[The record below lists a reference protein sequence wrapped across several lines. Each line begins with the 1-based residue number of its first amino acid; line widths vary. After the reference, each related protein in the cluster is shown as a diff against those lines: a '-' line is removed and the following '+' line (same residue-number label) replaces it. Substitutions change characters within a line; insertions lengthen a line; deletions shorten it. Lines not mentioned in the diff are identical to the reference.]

1 MEKINFENL
10 KEPAL
15 CKEVLMPMQDNIEEA
30 IETVN
35 VMKAYQTSAQIAN
48 QNQKVNLQ
56 SYESVGEALTF
67 ENGGIKIGAGI
78 SYIQVYAQIFFEYI
92 PSDQNYFRPRI
103 NKNDE
108 TVATKLNTCP
118 PNEDYVQADIW
129 NSPIP
134 VQEGDLITLN
144 FGDVTDK
151 QPTTRAGKN
160 ETYLVVTALST
171 HIPDTNIA

>member
-30 IETVN
+30 IETIN

-92 PSDQNYFRPRI
+92 PSNQNYMRPCVK
-103 NKNDE
+103 KNNE
-108 TVATKLNTCP
+108 TVATKLTTCAT
-118 PNEDYVQADIW
+118 NEDYIQADIW
-129 NSPIP
+129 NSPVP

-144 FGDVTDK
+144 FYDVGNK

-171 HIPDTNIA
+171 HIPDTNIV

>member
-30 IETVN
+30 IETIN

-56 SYESVGEALTF
+56 AHEQVGEVLTF

-92 PSDQNYFRPRI
+92 PSDQNYFWI
-103 NKNDE
+103 CIKKNGE
-108 TVATKLNTCP
+108 NVARKLTSCP
-118 PNEDYVQADIW
+118 ANEDYIQADIW
-129 NSPIP
+129 NSPIS

-144 FGDVTDK
+144 FGDIGSK

>member
-48 QNQKVNLQ
+48 QNQKVNLHA
-56 SYESVGEALTF
+56 YEAIGEALTF
-67 ENGGIKIGAGI
+67 ENGGIKIGSGI

-92 PSDQNYFRPRI
+92 PSDQNYMRPSV
-103 NKNDE
+103 NKNGE
-108 TVATKLNTCP
+108 IVATKLNACP
-118 PNEDYVQADIW
+118 PNEDYMQADIW
-129 NSPIP
+129 NSPIS

-144 FGDVTDK
+144 FYDVANK
-151 QPTTRAGKN
+151 QPTTRSGKN

-171 HIPDTNIA
+171 HISDTNIV

>member
-10 KEPAL
+10 KPPAL
-15 CKEVLMPMQDNIEEA
+15 SKEVLMPMQDNIEKA
-30 IETVN
+30 IETIN
-35 VMKAYQTSAQIAN
+35 VMKAYQTSPQIAN

-56 SYESVGEALTF
+56 AYEQIGEALTF
-67 ENGGIKIGAGI
+67 ENGGIKIGTGI

-92 PSDQNYFRPRI
+92 PAELTYFWTEIRKNNNRI
-103 NKNDE
+103 
-108 TVATKLNTCP
+108 ARKLTA
-118 PNEDYVQADIW
+118 YTGKAYQQAEIFD
-129 NSPIP
+129 SPIA

-144 FGDVTDK
+144 FGDVCNV